1 MDKRERKAERKGK
14 RGRTVLWEDGDST
27 EDGEWVESNDPPS
40 PFDHGDGHDDVFGDR
55 YVVLPEGTRTQR
67 KVRKRPQPSSH
78 KTTDSG
84 SSSKDTTSP
93 SASPVSDGSGG
104 GKGVG
109 SSGNETAP
117 PSVSPVSDGSGGG
130 EEAGSKT
137 VNGKE
142 PEEQESDTEVEK
154 QLWCRVGKHI
164 KGCTCPCSPHE
175 HTPSCKCFETADG
188 LDKMMQEWGN
198 SQKHWARELIRDGVH
213 LQESD
218 EEP

>member
-1 MDKRERKAERKGK
+1 MPKRFNRYSGLPCRISFDNESEDEPNDLDHKCGTGK
-14 RGRTVLWEDGDST
+14 RSRYSENLVRIPSE
-27 EDGEWVESNDPPS
+27 VESEYNGKSQKFDSDRDESDS
-40 PFDHGDGHDDVFGDR
+40 PVEETAPR
-55 YVVLPEGTRTQR
+55 
-67 KVRKRPQPSSH
+67 
-78 KTTDSG
+78 
-84 SSSKDTTSP
+84 

-104 GKGVG
+104 GKGAG
-109 SSGNETAP
+109 SPGNETAP